1 MKIYGLLEPYISY
14 LYRRPQ
20 VDINSNIGKFYYHYH
35 NILILSLFLFS
46 FILFISWPFLDNIGI
61 PPFIIEVLNISSHSY
76 IYSFYILATIICT
89 AFAAIATYLYRIKFG
104 TEKSLLSPLYKVYYN
119 INLPLSYV
127 AINLLVGVVRRV
139 IGLIYSVVRNNDS
152 DMGSRLHCCHRSLWK
167 NWPLWFTWNSDTAD
181 LFIWGI
187 VIFCV
192 LFSKANLFNVFAAD
206 LPKKPLNLFLF

>member
-139 IGLIYSVVRNNDS
+139 IGLIYSV
-152 DMGSRLHCCHRSLWK
+152 SLLSGIMIAIW
-167 NWPLWFTWNSDTAD
+167 AAGYIVVIG
-181 LFIWGI
+181 LFEKIG
-187 VIFCV
+187 
-192 LFSKANLFNVFAAD
+192 LSD
-206 LPKKPLNLFLF
+206 LPGIQILQIYLFGELLFFVSFSLKLIFSMFLPLTSPKNR